1 MSYPWKNMSPK
12 DGFMVRQNAQ
22 LSDIDQKV
30 LTFLYQP
37 LIGSNAYSLYMTLWT
52 EVGEETYWSNGILH
66 SELLTLLNIGIP
78 ELYQA
83 RIKLEAI
90 GLMKSY
96 LKEVQSE
103 KVYIYEL
110 LSPQSSATFFR
121 DDLLSLLL
129 FETVGERKFKDLR
142 SRFAIVSFDKGQYV
156 EITKS
161 FLDVYRF
168 DTNLLKKE
176 KKLFEEPI
184 ELVGEA
190 PAKTPEID
198 AQTFDFKFFYTGL
211 NKHYVNRSAIT
222 KEIEAAMLVLHTMYG
237 VDELEMQQYVLEASD
252 INTGNID
259 ERKLKN
265 SIYRHYHNDNQ
276 EKVKLE
282 DVVEKDI
289 EANKKELKH
298 RKSYLKQQ
306 GLTNDEIYL
315 IEASEGISP
324 YEFMT
329 SIKEQKGG
337 YVTNNEEWTLR
348 EILSKA
354 NLPTSVI
361 NILIHYILVIRDNPI
376 FEKSLAYKISNDW
389 AQNNVISPEMA
400 LGKVKTMYQENAEK
414 QQQSQKKQYTTY
426 PSSNYGKNNKERTE
440 NLPEWAKEGREEK
453 TEKPMSEEKKQA
465 FKDRLKKIQSFGK
478 EGEE

>member
-1 MSYPWKNMSPK
+1 MSPK

-90 GLMKSY
+90 GLLKSY
-96 LKEVQSE
+96 LKSSQSD

-110 LSPQSSATFFR
+110 LAPQSSATFFR

-129 FETVGERKFKDLR
+129 FETVGERKFKVLR
-142 SRFAIVSFDKGQYV
+142 SRFIISSFDKEKYE

-161 FLDVYRF
+161 FLDVYHF
-168 DTNLLKKE
+168 DANLLKQEEKLLKE
-176 KKLFEEPI
+176 SV
-184 ELVGEA
+184 ELIGEN
-190 PAKTPEID
+190 PAKGPTVD

-222 KEIEAAMLVLHTMYG
+222 KELESTMLVLHTMYG
-237 VDELEMQQYVLEASD
+237 INELDMQQYILEASD
-252 INTGNID
+252 IDTGNID
-259 ERKLKN
+259 ERKFK
-265 SIYRHYHNDNQ
+265 SIVYRHYHDDKQ

-289 EANKKELKH
+289 QANQNQNKN
-298 RKSYLKQQ
+298 RKGYLRQQ
-306 GLTNDEIYL
+306 GLTDNEINL
-315 IEASEGISP
+315 IEASEEISP
-324 YEFMT
+324 YDFMT

-337 YVTNNEEWTLR
+337 YVTKNEEWTLQ

-354 NLPTSVI
+354 NLPSAVI

-376 FEKSLAYKISNDW
+376 FEKALAYKISNDW
-389 AQNNVISPEMA
+389 AQNKVVSPEMA
-400 LGKVKTMYQENAEK
+400 LQKVKTMYQDNAEK
-414 QQQSQKKQYTTY
+414 KQQSQKKQYSNTA
-426 PSSNYGKNNKERTE
+426 SSNYGKNNKIRTE
-440 NLPEWAKEGREEK
+440 TLPEWAKDGSVAK
-453 TEKPMSEEKKQA
+453 TEKPMSETEKQA
-465 FKDRLKKIQSFGK
+465 FMDRLKKIQSFGK
-478 EGEE
+478 EGD

>member
-1 MSYPWKNMSPK
+1 MSPK

-22 LSDIDQKV
+22 LSDIDRKI

-52 EVGEETYWSNGILH
+52 EVGEATYWSKGILH

-90 GLMKSY
+90 GLLKSY
-96 LKEVQSE
+96 LKGSQSD

-110 LSPQSSATFFR
+110 LTPQSSATFFK

-129 FETVGERKFKDLR
+129 LETVGERKFKDLR
-142 SRFAIVSFDKGQYV
+142 SRFTIASFDKKEYE

-168 DTNLLKKE
+168 NANLLNQE
-176 KKLFEEPI
+176 KKLLKESI
-184 ELVGEA
+184 ELIGDTLPKGPIVES
-190 PAKTPEID
+190 
-198 AQTFDFKFFYTGL
+198 QTFDFKFFYTGL

-222 KEIEAAMLVLHTMYG
+222 KEVEATILVLHTMYG
-237 VDELEMQQYVLEASD
+237 INELDMQQYVLEASD
-252 INTGNID
+252 MDTGDVD

-265 SIYRHYHNDNQ
+265 IIYRHYHDAKQ
-276 EKVKLE
+276 EKIKLE

-289 EANKKELKH
+289 QANQNQQKN
-298 RKSYLKQQ
+298 RRGYLHQQ
-306 GLTNDEIYL
+306 GLTDNEINL
-315 IEASEGISP
+315 IEVSEETSP
-324 YEFMT
+324 YDFMA

-337 YVTNNEEWTLR
+337 YVTKNEEWTLQ

-354 NLPTSVI
+354 NLPASVI
-361 NILIHYILVIRDNPI
+361 NILIHYILAIRDNPI
-376 FEKSLAYKISNDW
+376 FEKALAYKISNDW
-389 AQNNVISPEMA
+389 AQNKIISPELA
-400 LGKVKTMYQENAEK
+400 LQKVKTMYQENAEK
-414 QQQSQKKQYTTY
+414 QQQSQKKQYSKY
-426 PSSNYGKNNKERTE
+426 PTSNYGKNNKVRTE
-440 NLPEWAKEGREEK
+440 TLPEWAKEGNAEK
-453 TEKPMSEEKKQA
+453 IEKPMSEIEKQA
-465 FKDRLKKIQSFGK
+465 FMDRLKKIQSFGK
-478 EGEE
+478 EGD

>member
-1 MSYPWKNMSPK
+1 MSPK

-22 LSDIDQKV
+22 LSDVDQKV

-90 GLMKSY
+90 GLLKSY
-96 LKEVQSE
+96 LKGSQSG

-110 LSPQSSATFFR
+110 LAPQSSATFFR

-142 SRFAIVSFDKGQYV
+142 SRFAIASFDKEKYE

-161 FLDVYRF
+161 FLDVYHF
-168 DTNLLKKE
+168 DANLLKQE
-176 KKLFEEPI
+176 KKLFEESI
-184 ELVGEA
+184 ELVGET
-190 PAKTPEID
+190 PAKGPEIGT
-198 AQTFDFKFFYTGL
+198 QTFDFKFFYTGL

-222 KEIEAAMLVLHTMYG
+222 KELESTMLVLHTMYG
-237 VDELEMQQYVLEASD
+237 INELDMQQYVLEASNID
-252 INTGNID
+252 TGNID

-265 SIYRHYHNDNQ
+265 IVYRQYHNVKK

-289 EANKKELKH
+289 QANQNERKK

-306 GLTNDEIYL
+306 GLTDDDIYL

-354 NLPTSVI
+354 NLPASVI
-361 NILIHYILVIRDNPI
+361 NILIHYVLVIRNNPI

-389 AQNNVISPEMA
+389 AQNDVVSPEMA
-400 LGKVKTMYQENAEK
+400 LEKVKIMYQENAEK
-414 QQQSQKKQYTTY
+414 QQQAQRKQYTNF
-426 PSSNYGKNNKERTE
+426 PSSNYGKTNKIRTE
-440 NLPEWAKEGREEK
+440 TLPEWAKEGNVEK
-453 TEKPMSEEKKQA
+453 VEKPMSEEKKQA
-465 FKDRLKKIQSFGK
+465 FSDRLKKIQSFGK

>member
-1 MSYPWKNMSPK
+1 MSPK

-22 LSDIDQKV
+22 LSDIDRKI

-52 EVGEETYWSNGILH
+52 EVGEETYWSKGILH

-90 GLMKSY
+90 GLLKSY
-96 LKEVQSE
+96 SKGSQSD

-110 LSPQSSATFFR
+110 LTPQSSATFFK

-129 FETVGERKFKDLR
+129 LETVGERKFKDLR
-142 SRFAIVSFDKGQYV
+142 SRFTIAAFDKKEYE

-168 DTNLLKKE
+168 DANVLKQEEKLLKESVELIGDTSSKG
-176 KKLFEEPI
+176 PI
-184 ELVGEA
+184 VES
-190 PAKTPEID
+190 
-198 AQTFDFKFFYTGL
+198 QTFDFKFFYIGL

-222 KEIEAAMLVLHTMYG
+222 KEVEATILVLHTMYG
-237 VDELEMQQYVLEASD
+237 VNELDMQQYILEASD
-252 INTGNID
+252 MDTGNVD

-265 SIYRHYHNDNQ
+265 TVYRRYHDVKQ

-289 EANKKELKH
+289 QADHNQQKN
-298 RKSYLKQQ
+298 RKGYLQQQ
-306 GLTNDEIYL
+306 GLTDNEINL
-315 IEASEGISP
+315 IKVSEETSP
-324 YEFMT
+324 YDFMV

-337 YVTNNEEWTLR
+337 YVTKNEEWTLQ

-354 NLPTSVI
+354 NLPASVI
-361 NILIHYILVIRDNPI
+361 NILIHYILAIRDNPI
-376 FEKSLAYKISNDW
+376 FEKALAYKISNDW
-389 AQNNVISPEMA
+389 AQNKIISPELA
-400 LGKVKTMYQENAEK
+400 LQKVKTMYQENAEK
-414 QQQSQKKQYTTY
+414 QQQSQKKQYSKY
-426 PSSNYGKNNKERTE
+426 PASNYGKNNKVRTE
-440 NLPEWAKEGREEK
+440 TLPEWAKEGNAEK
-453 TEKPMSEEKKQA
+453 IEKPMSEIEKQA
-465 FKDRLKKIQSFGK
+465 FMDRLKKIQSFGK
-478 EGEE
+478 EGD

>member
-1 MSYPWKNMSPK
+1 MSPK

-22 LSDIDQKV
+22 LSDVDQKI

-90 GLMKSY
+90 GLLKCY
-96 LKEVQSE
+96 LKSSQTD

-110 LSPQSSATFFR
+110 LAPQSSAMFFK

-129 FETVGERKFKDLR
+129 FETVGERKFKSLR
-142 SRFAIVSFDKGQYV
+142 NRFTISSFDKKEYK

-161 FLDVYRF
+161 FLDVYHF
-168 DTNLLKKE
+168 DANVLKQE
-176 KKLFEEPI
+176 KKLLKESV
-184 ELVGEA
+184 ELIGEDL
-190 PAKTPEID
+190 PKGPTVD
-198 AQTFDFKFFYTGL
+198 SQTFDFKFFYAGL
-211 NKHYVNRSAIT
+211 NKHYVNRSAIS
-222 KEIEAAMLVLHTMYG
+222 KELESAILVLHTMYG
-237 VDELEMQQYVLEASD
+237 INELDMQQYVLEASD
-252 INTGNID
+252 IDTGNVD

-265 SIYRHYHNDNQ
+265 IVYRQYHEVKQ
-276 EKVKLE
+276 EKIKLE
-282 DVVEKDI
+282 DVIEKDI
-289 EANKKELKH
+289 QANQNQHKN
-298 RKSYLKQQ
+298 RRGYLRQQ
-306 GLTNDEIYL
+306 GLTDNEISL

-324 YEFMT
+324 YDFMT

-337 YVTNNEEWTLR
+337 YVTKNEEWTLQ

-354 NLPTSVI
+354 NLPASVI
-361 NILIHYILVIRDNPI
+361 NILIHYILAIRDNPI
-376 FEKSLAYKISNDW
+376 FEKALAYKISNDW
-389 AQNNVISPEMA
+389 AQNKVISPEMA
-400 LGKVKTMYQENAEK
+400 LQKVKTMYQENAEK
-414 QQQSQKKQYTTY
+414 IQQSQKKQYSNY
-426 PSSNYGKNNKERTE
+426 PTSNYGKNNKIRTE
-440 NLPEWAKEGREEK
+440 TLPDWAKDGNVEK
-453 TEKPMSEEKKQA
+453 TEKPMSETEKQA
-465 FKDRLKKIQSFGK
+465 FMDRLKKIQSFGK